1 MEVGVLERGHPDSNQ
16 LRESP
21 DRGGGWTGSPLP
33 RAGQSHTHLFDLAL
47 LTDQLLALNQKGQ
60 VGVLGERRGG
70 GDRIM
75 HSCSRKGEREE
86 AGRNEAGRGLGAG
99 RGRKATAAMVGTG
112 ISHCLQQVKAL
123 SQQPGMWPPKTSRP
137 WARFGQSV
145 GSAFPLSPLTCPLS
159 H

>member
-1 MEVGVLERGHPDSNQ
+1 MEVGVLERGHPDSDQ

-75 HSCSRKGEREE
+75 HSCSRKGRSEE
-86 AGRNEAGRGLGAG
+86 HSELQ
-99 RGRKATAAMVGTG
+99 AAVP
-112 ISHCLQQVKAL
+112 S
-123 SQQPGMWPPKTSRP
+123 TSWTNKSLR
-137 WARFGQSV
+137 
-145 GSAFPLSPLTCPLS
+145 
-159 H
+159 